1 MFTKNFKNM
10 LAGFGMSNLNYSTSG
25 ITLKTRAGAKRYL
38 SMASL
43 SSYYSTSCALT
54 SSATFAS
61 GSSSDSYSP
70 IRLDWACTAHG
81 DGSRYLSRCGLIFSD
96 ASGVTEDS
104 YILPGNEFFP
114 LSKFSI
120 AIKSREMI
128 ATEDSVQF
136 KIVYTLTSKVDT
148 DTIIGSLGYYTIT
161 QVATS
166 QGSTGM
172 SYGQFLMIAIDL
184 AEPVTIPATGAA
196 DLTVTINANGQA
208 WAEIT

>member
-10 LAGFGMSNLNYSTSG
+10 LAGFGLAYLNYSTSG

-38 SMASL
+38 LMNGNTSYGSWPCML
-43 SSYYSTSCALT
+43 S

-61 GSSSDSYSP
+61 SSSSDNYSP
-70 IRLDWACTAHG
+70 IHLDWACTAHG
-81 DGSRYLSRCGLIFSD
+81 DGSNYLSRCGLIFSD

-114 LSKFSI
+114 LNKFSI
-120 AIKSREMI
+120 AIKSRAMI
-128 ATEDSVQF
+128 AAADSVQF

-148 DTIIGSLGYYTIT
+148 DTIIGSLGYYTMT
-161 QVATS
+161 RVATT
-166 QGSTGM
+166 QGSTGT

>member
-10 LAGFGMSNLNYSTSG
+10 LAGFGMAYLSYSTSG

-38 SMASL
+38 LMNGNTG
-43 SSYYSTSCALT
+43 YYNMPCMLT

-61 GSSSDSYSP
+61 SSNSDNCSP
-70 IRLDWACTAHG
+70 IHLDWACTAHG
-81 DGSRYLSRCGLIFSD
+81 DGSSYLSRCGLIFSD

-120 AIKSREMI
+120 VIKSRGMV
-128 ATEDSVQF
+128 AAEDSVQF
-136 KIVYTLTSKVDT
+136 KIVYTVTSKVDT
-148 DTIIGSLGYYTIT
+148 DTIIGSLGYYTMT
-161 QVATS
+161 RVATT
-166 QGSTGM
+166 QGGTGLA
-172 SYGQFLMIAIDL
+172 YGQFLMIAIDL

>member
-10 LAGFGMSNLNYSTSG
+10 LAGFGMPYLNYSTSG

-38 SMASL
+38 LMNGN
-43 SSYYSTSCALT
+43 SSYYAEPCQLI
-54 SSATFAS
+54 SSSTFAS
-61 GSSSDSYSP
+61 GSSSTSYSP
-70 IRLDWACTAHG
+70 IHLDWACTAHG
-81 DGSRYLSRCGLIFSD
+81 DGSNYLSRCGLIFSD

-120 AIKSREMI
+120 AIKSRQMI
-128 ATEDSVQF
+128 AAEDSVQF
-136 KIVYTLTSKVDT
+136 KIVYTLTSTVNT
-148 DTIIGSLGYYTIT
+148 DTIIGSLGYYTMT
-161 QVATS
+161 RAATS
-166 QGSTGM
+166 QGDTSI
-172 SYGQFLMIAIDL
+172 SYGQYLMIAIDL